1 MSFNLNKNDGLKQP
15 SKKSSFDLSKS
26 DTEVLKDEQAPVK
39 SPGSGPNWR
48 YILLALVI
56 IGAAG
61 WYFTRHTADTK
72 VAENTSEASTG
83 NSAKTN
89 TAAKDSSATASSPAA
104 SQPASIAESATN
116 ASAGTTPP
124 AAIDPKSGIASGGET
139 IAKPQTAE
147 NTPAEIAT
155 RVAASFAAGSCH
167 PGSITGRLPALMLKK
182 LKTNK
187 QAIIH
192 VLGYA
197 SSEGSPQIN
206 QQISQARADAYKR
219 LLIQKG
225 IAENNINAQGKGI
238 ENPIATND
246 TDAGRR
252 KNRRVEVY
260 W

>member
-1 MSFNLNKNDGLKQP
+1 MSFNLNKNDGPKQP

-26 DTEVLKDEQAPVK
+26 DTEVPSDEQAPVR

-56 IGAAG
+56 IGAAS

-72 VAENTSEASTG
+72 VADTSEASAG
-83 NSAKTN
+83 NSAQTD
-89 TAAKDSSATASSPAA
+89 TAAKDSSATASSPAG
-104 SQPASIAESATN
+104 SQPASTADSATN
-116 ASAGTTPP
+116 ASAGTTQPT
-124 AAIDPKSGIASGGET
+124 AIDPKSGIASGGET
-139 IAKPQTAE
+139 LAKPQTAE
-147 NTPAEIAT
+147 NAPAEIAT
-155 RVAASFAAGSCH
+155 RVAASFTAGSSH
-167 PGSITGRLPALMLKK
+167 PGSITGSLPALMRKK

-187 QAIIH
+187 QVIIY

-197 SSEGSPQIN
+197 SSEGNPEIN

-219 LLIQKG
+219 LLVQKG

-246 TDAGRR
+246 TDAGRK